1 MTPTPFSLDVLATH
15 KCFFLLDQIPG
26 RVEDVSLTIVTPT
39 GEEEVDFV
47 DLFTMDDGRIIA
59 AWGHPMQKLPNHNL
73 IARCGET
80 RQIINLNNIERV
92 LPHFDRPVS
101 ATNGAFL
108 FTDSAPL
115 PNGDWRCDRGMYG
128 PVPFVV
134 ENLPRV
140 FNEASELIVF
150 EHLLTVNGV
159 GSIIYIESRNET
171 PRGTYLIGNSVAPAT
186 TRTFQEMIRLVW
198 EWAMLAEAPFHSTDR
213 TAVQASAFLGW
224 IDLTTRETEHIASMP
239 DMQIGRF
246 LSGATD
252 ARRRPDDNPPMTPVI
267 ESLLF
272 NRMAASSLAFIVKRN
287 PTLWNLNEILTEE
300 QRQLDAGF
308 QRFKEYYGIP
318 ADKTI
323 ADFDE
328 LRDIAVANIP
338 NETPYI
344 DSQLKQFDI
353 KNDFLEMIAADSL

>member
-1 MTPTPFSLDVLATH
+1 MTPQPFTLDVLATH
-15 KCFFLLDQIPG
+15 KCFYLLDLIPG
-26 RVEDVSLTIVTPT
+26 RAEDVDITIVTPA

-59 AWGHPMQKLPNHNL
+59 AWRHPMQKLPNHNL

-80 RQIINLNNIERV
+80 WQILNLNNVERV

-128 PVPFVV
+128 PIPFVV
-134 ENLPRV
+134 EKLPRV

-150 EHLLTVNGV
+150 EHLLTVNGI

-186 TRTFQEMIRLVW
+186 TRTFQEMVRLVW
-198 EWAMLAEAPFHSTDR
+198 EWAQLSDPPFSSTDR
-213 TAVQASAFLGW
+213 TAVQAKKF
-224 IDLTTRETEHIASMP
+224 IDAMQLSTSEIAHIANLPS
-239 DMQIGRF
+239 MQITRF
-246 LSGATD
+246 LEGAED
-252 ARRRPDDNPPMTPVI
+252 ARKRPDNPSDMTPMI
-267 ESLLF
+267 ESMLF
-272 NRMAASSLAFIVKRN
+272 NRMAASSLSFIVKRN
-287 PTLWNLNEILTEE
+287 PTLWNLQEVLTEE
-300 QRQLDAGF
+300 QNQLTAGF
-308 QRFKEYYGIP
+308 NRFKDYYGI
-318 ADKTI
+318 DLSRTTH
-323 ADFDE
+323 DME
-328 LRDIAVANIP
+328 QMRETAVANKP
-338 NETPYI
+338 GDAPYI

-353 KNDFLEMIAADSL
+353 KFDLLDMIVNDTI

>member
-1 MTPTPFSLDVLATH
+1 MTPTPFSIDVLATH
-15 KCFFLLDQIPG
+15 KCFFLLDLIPG
-26 RVEDVSLTIVTPT
+26 RAEDVSLTILTPT
-39 GEEEVDFV
+39 GEEDVDFV

-80 RQIINLNNIERV
+80 RQIVNLNNVERI
-92 LPHFDRPVS
+92 LPHFDRPVT

-134 ENLPRV
+134 EQLPRV
-140 FNEASELIVF
+140 FNEVSELIVF

-171 PRGTYLIGNSVAPAT
+171 PRGTYLINNSVAPAT

-198 EWAMLAEAPFHSTDR
+198 EWAQLADYPFHSTDR
-213 TAVQASAFLGW
+213 TATQARLFLEW
-224 IDLTTRETEHIASMP
+224 MQLSDYQLEYIASMP
-239 DMQIGRF
+239 DMQISRF
-246 LSGATD
+246 LSGETD
-252 ARRRPDDNPPMTPVI
+252 ARRRPDDNPPMSPVI

-272 NRMAASSLAFIVKRN
+272 NRMAASSLSFIVKRN
-287 PTLWNLNEILTEE
+287 PTLWKLDDILEEE
-300 QRQLDAGF
+300 QTQLRAGF
-308 QRFKEYYGIP
+308 ERFKEYYEID
-318 ADKTI
+318 ADTTI
-323 ADFDE
+323 DKLVE
-328 LRDIAVANIP
+328 MRQVAVTNKPGDAA
-338 NETPYI
+338 YI

-353 KNDFLEMIAADSL
+353 KFDLLDMIATDNI